1 MKHIPFRYSL
11 LSLYLG
17 FLLGLGACSTGNQ
30 AEEKALPDL
39 NTLSWEE
46 IEQQAKG
53 TTVHMMMWMGD
64 PLINAYMNNFVKP
77 QLKEKFDINLEITEG
92 QGKQI
97 VSVLIGEI
105 EAGKSASALD
115 MIWFNGETFF
125 QLKQL
130 KALYGPF
137 TDQLPNAKLINFDNP
152 FISIDFQQKIEGMEC
167 PWGNVQLLLIHNKEK
182 VPSPPHNL
190 EELEKF
196 VKENP
201 GKFTI
206 GTEFT
211 GITLLKS
218 LMVAMADKPE
228 DLYGAF
234 DEAKYQKYST
244 QLWEYLNRIKPYF
257 WKNGETFPATLA
269 PMHQMFANGELYFTM
284 SNNDA
289 EVDNKIAQGI
299 FPETARAFPLESGTI
314 QNSHYLGIVKNG
326 INKAGAMVAINYLI
340 SPEAQFEK
348 FQPQTW
354 GDGTVLD
361 MDKLSKEWQ
370 EKFQNASGRNYAPK
384 RAEIQPFAI
393 MELAP
398 EYMIRLYEDFRTQVI
413 EQ

>member
-1 MKHIPFRYSL
+1 MKSTYIKLAFWSIIFFV
-11 LSLYLG
+11 LS
-17 FLLGLGACSTGNQ
+17 ACQSENEQ
-30 AEEKALPDL
+30 AQTSSEQALQQM
-39 NTLSWEE
+39 TWEE
-46 IEQQAKG
+46 IEAQAKG
-53 TTVHMMMWMGD
+53 STVNMMMWMGD

-77 QLKEKFDINLEITEG
+77 KLKEKYGINLEITEG

-105 EAGKSASALD
+105 EAGKAQSALD

-130 KALYGPF
+130 NALYGPF
-137 TDQLPNAKLINFDNP
+137 TDRLPNAQLINFDNP

-167 PWGNVQLLLIHNKEK
+167 PWGNVQLLLIHNQEK
-182 VPSPPHNL
+182 VPSPPKSL

-218 LMVAMADKPE
+218 MLVALADSPE
-228 DLYGAF
+228 DLYGPF
-234 DEAKYQKYST
+234 DEAKYEKYST
-244 QLWEYLNRIKPYF
+244 QLWEYLNRVKPYF
-257 WKNGETFPATLA
+257 WKEGKTFPATLA

-289 EVDNKIAQGI
+289 EVDNKINQGL

-314 QNSHYLGIVKNG
+314 QNSHYLGIVKKAK
-326 INKAGAMVAINYLI
+326 NKAGALVTINYMI

-348 FQPQTW
+348 FQPKVW

-361 MDKLSKEWQ
+361 IDKLPEEWQ
-370 EKFQNASGRNYAPK
+370 EKFKNAPGRNFAPR

-393 MELAP
+393 QELAP
-398 EYMIRLYEDFRTQVI
+398 EYMIRLYEDFRSQVI
-413 EQ
+413 EK

>member
-1 MKHIPFRYSL
+1 MKSTYIKLAFWSIIFFV
-11 LSLYLG
+11 LS
-17 FLLGLGACSTGNQ
+17 ACQSENEQ
-30 AEEKALPDL
+30 AQTSSEQALQQM
-39 NTLSWEE
+39 TWEE
-46 IEQQAKG
+46 IEAQAKG
-53 TTVHMMMWMGD
+53 STVNMMMWMGD

-77 QLKEKFDINLEITEG
+77 KLKEKYGINLEITEG

-105 EAGKSASALD
+105 EAGKAQSALD

-130 KALYGPF
+130 NALYGPF
-137 TDQLPNAKLINFDNP
+137 TDRLPNAQLINFDNP

-167 PWGNVQLLLIHNKEK
+167 PWGNVQLLLIHNQEK
-182 VPSPPHNL
+182 VPSPPKSL

-218 LMVAMADKPE
+218 MLVALADSPE
-228 DLYGAF
+228 DLYGPF
-234 DEAKYQKYST
+234 DEAKYEKYST
-244 QLWEYLNRIKPYF
+244 QLWEYLNRVKPYF
-257 WKNGETFPATLA
+257 WKEGKTFPATLA

-289 EVDNKIAQGI
+289 EVDNKINQGL

-314 QNSHYLGIVKNG
+314 QNSHYLGIVKKAK
-326 INKAGAMVAINYLI
+326 NKAGTLVTINYMI

-348 FQPQTW
+348 FQPKVW

-361 MDKLSKEWQ
+361 IDKLPEEWQ
-370 EKFQNASGRNYAPK
+370 EKFKNAPGRNFAPR

-393 MELAP
+393 QELAP
-398 EYMIRLYEDFRTQVI
+398 EYMIRLYEDFRSQVI
-413 EQ
+413 EK